1 MAASMMKPYSSIR
14 RIRGCSPGSSLSLLL
29 LLLLSF
35 RPTAAMS
42 RIEGVATDLTAAA
55 STYSVASAA
64 SAASAMQQR
73 SRRKRSLVFP
83 TGSDLSFNVGLSIP
97 IAALSATSELFL
109 WLRDSRWKD
118 SEIALTTSTSTENR
132 LLRKS
137 LHTKSCN
144 KEFVATHSHQNPN
157 KKWR

>member
-42 RIEGVATDLTAAA
+42 RIEGAATDLTAAA
-55 STYSVASAA
+55 STYSVA

-109 WLRDSRWKD
+109 RLRDSRWMD